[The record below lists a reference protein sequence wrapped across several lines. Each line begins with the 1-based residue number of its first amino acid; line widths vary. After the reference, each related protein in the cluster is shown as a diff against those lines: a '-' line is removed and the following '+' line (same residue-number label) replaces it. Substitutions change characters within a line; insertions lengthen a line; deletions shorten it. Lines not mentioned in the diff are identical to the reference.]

1 MGEYTLVKIVKSDK
15 PGKKMMAVFRNKKT
29 GREKVTHFGDAT
41 MSDYTKH
48 KNNKRKGNYQGRHEK
63 DLATGDPTRPGYLS
77 YYILWGKS
85 TSRREN
91 IAAYKRR
98 FFPGSSRTTSP
109 KRKRQSSPK
118 PSSSKGL
125 QRWFAEEWVDEKGNV
140 CGSSK
145 NKNTKKCRPKKRIT
159 KDTPVTWREMSPSQK
174 SKAVAEKKRVGMG
187 AKASP
192 IKKKSMSKPASP
204 KRKNTTSPKRKSSSG
219 AKPAN
224 PALYAKVKVEAKRK
238 FKVWPSAYGSGWLVK
253 EYKRRGGTYK

>member
-15 PGKKMMAVFRNKKT
+15 PGKKMMAVFRHKSS
-29 GREKVTHFGDAT
+29 GREKTTHFGDAT

-48 KNNKRKGNYQGRHEK
+48 KNNKRKGKYQSRHAK
-63 DLATGDPTRPGYLS
+63 DLSTGDPTRAGFLS

-85 TSRREN
+85 TSIREN
-91 IAAYKRR
+91 IASYKRR
-98 FFPGSSRTTSP
+98 FFPASSRTSP

-118 PSSSKGL
+118 PSSSSGL

-159 KDTPVTWREMSPSQK
+159 EDTPVTWGEMSPSQR
-174 SKAVAEKKRVGMG
+174 SRAVSEKKRVGMG
-187 AKASP
+187 RKASP
-192 IKKKSMSKPASP
+192 IKKKKMSKP
-204 KRKNTTSPKRKSSSG
+204 TSPRRKSTSG
-219 AKPAN
+219 AKPSN
-224 PALYAKVKVEAKRK
+224 PALYAKVKAEAKGK